1 MEKEVEVLEL
11 EETTNVPLKKET
23 KKESLLVM
31 NIKVLIKKVIFIVLL
46 IYIMFFYIFGFVR
59 IKNNAMTPNIAAG
72 DLLLYYRLDKKYNVG
87 DVVTFNLNNRN
98 YILRVIAVE
107 GDIVS
112 KGSNGDFLINGDIE
126 YHKTYLENS
135 FPSFNRVKYPYKV
148 PKGKVFVVGDYRSE
162 YNDSRV
168 FGAISTDTIKGKV
181 IGLIQTKDI

>member
-72 DLLLYYRLDKKYNVG
+72 DLLLYYRLDKKFKSYCC
-87 DVVTFNLNNRN
+87 
-98 YILRVIAVE
+98 
-107 GDIVS
+107 
-112 KGSNGDFLINGDIE
+112 
-126 YHKTYLENS
+126 
-135 FPSFNRVKYPYKV
+135 
-148 PKGKVFVVGDYRSE
+148 
-162 YNDSRV
+162 
-168 FGAISTDTIKGKV
+168 
-181 IGLIQTKDI
+181 